1 MMDGWGVPLRK
12 ADVQAERH
20 LSSAS
25 LAHPAGSWQAGW
37 QT

>member
-1 MMDGWGVPLRK
+1 MIEGWGVPLRK
-12 ADVQAERH
+12 AEVQAERH

-25 LAHPAGSWQAGW
+25 LAQAEGSWQAGW